1 MNELLGFLFGIVS
14 MLGFGIQDAFMIKAA
29 RTFGGFRTS
38 FYIILVV
45 TLIMVPLGFFLFSFS
60 GITLAILLGLLAAAV
75 LSATALFSFNKG
87 FHVGNPSI
95 VATVASASGAVTAI
109 LSLIFFNQQLTA
121 IQITAVALI
130 VLGTILV
137 SFKSGK
143 LHLAKG
149 HLGVGY
155 AIIAMIG
162 WGGFF
167 FIISWAVQSVGW
179 FTAGLLV
186 EAMTV
191 VVYLIYSTV
200 TKTQVFIE
208 SKHYPYLV
216 MLGVLNMIAFL
227 SYNLG
232 VTYGYT
238 FVVAPVS
245 AAAQVIVIL
254 FSLLVL
260 KEGLSGNQKLG
271 VLLALVGLIVI
282 AL

>member
-1 MNELLGFLFGIVS
+1 MRF
-14 MLGFGIQDAFMIKAA
+14 
-29 RTFGGFRTS
+29 
-38 FYIILVV
+38 
-45 TLIMVPLGFFLFSFS
+45 
-60 GITLAILLGLLAAAV
+60 
-75 LSATALFSFNKG
+75 
-87 FHVGNPSI
+87 
-95 VATVASASGAVTAI
+95 TAI
-109 LSLIFFNQQLTA
+109 LSLIFFSQQLTI
-121 IQITAVALI
+121 IQIISVALI

-143 LHLAKG
+143 LHPNKG
-149 HLGVGY
+149 HLGAGY
-155 AIIAMIG
+155 AIIAMVS

-191 VVYLIYSTV
+191 AVYLIYSTA
-200 TKTQVFIE
+200 TKTQVSIR
-208 SKHYPYLV
+208 SKHYPYLA
-216 MLGVLNMIAFL
+216 MLGVLNMIGFL

-238 FVVAPVS
+238 FIVAPVS
-245 AAAQVIVIL
+245 GAAPVIVIL

-271 VLLALVGLIVI
+271 VLLTLVGLIAI